1 MVNLI
6 DSLSFGDPWRLS
18 EKAVSVVV
26 PILRVGAGERNYVLL
41 EEVKDKVKIT
51 DTGQIGRAKVENKSD
66 KNVFM
71 RKGLLLEGATQSRG
85 VVSGT
90 VIPPQKILEVE
101 IQCVYASKGI
111 RAGAVFDP
119 AGIAPRSVENSF
131 RRSQGATWSAVNRY
145 TASALSSSGFGSST
159 RGEGF
164 TIPRVSPD
172 NLIGVMMSTQK
183 FREDV
188 DKVLEKVPGDLVN
201 QVGIAVLDINGV
213 VGVEV
218 FDHPDSWRAFSKS
231 IIRNYGDAL
240 TKEQEAGLFEIKME
254 NVVAAVR
261 NFLSKLSKAK
271 RVPIHGWTAANKSW
285 VSETYA
291 LEEEDAVGEYTAISG
306 ETIHLIGSRKEEQEE
321 PRQRA
326 PQLILSGLS
335 GLPRTQRSPSSTAL
349 DWQEPATSWTTDPF
363 FLRRKAST
371 KLLDNL
377 SQNPLTWKSLAEN
390 MDVSTKTLS
399 SRLKEAKSLGLVEQ
413 FKREN
418 GKQVYGL
425 TPKGWETL
433 KKAKAE

>member
-1 MVNLI
+1 MVNLV

-51 DTGQIGRAKVENKSD
+51 DTGSIGRAKVENKSD

-71 RKGLLLEGATQSRG
+71 RKGVLLEGATQSRG

-90 VIPPQKILEVE
+90 VIPPQKTLDVE

-111 RAGAVFDP
+111 MAGAAFDV
-119 AGIAPRSVENSF
+119 AGIAPREVEKSF
-131 RRSQGATWSAVNRY
+131 VHRRSQGATWSAVNRY
-145 TASALSSSGFGSST
+145 TASAGRVASGYAS
-159 RGEGF
+159 EGF
-164 TIPRVSPD
+164 SLHRVSPD
-172 NLIGVMMSTQK
+172 NLIGVMTSTQK

-188 DKVLEKVPGDLVN
+188 EKVLEKVPGDLIN

-231 IIRNYGDAL
+231 IIRNYGDDLA
-240 TKEQEAGLFEIKME
+240 KEQEAGLFEIKME

-271 RVPIHGWTAANKSW
+271 RVPIHGWAAANKSW

-291 LEEEDAVGEYTAISG
+291 LEDEDVVGEYTALSG

-321 PRQRA
+321 PKRA
-326 PQLILSGLS
+326 PVILSGVPTQ
-335 GLPRTQRSPSSTAL
+335 LPRTQSSVWGST
-349 DWQEPATSWTTDPF
+349 WQEPAYASGTTDPF
-363 FLRRKAST
+363 LNRKAST
-371 KLLDNL
+371 SLLDNL
-377 SQNPLTWKSLAEN
+377 SQNSLTWKDLEEN

-425 TPKGWETL
+425 TAKGWETL
-433 KKAKAE
+433 KKAKAK